1 MHFFFFE
8 IGKSNGF
15 SWNWNHFCS
24 PNPHPKQ
31 THLQLASSDFQQN
44 LVMIFVLTPR
54 LCWGLIGKHNDVT
67 HLVFRG
73 VCSMNVWT
81 VSQKH

>member
-1 MHFFFFE
+1 MVFLR
-8 IGKSNGF
+8 IGTISV
-15 SWNWNHFCS
+15 HLTLI
-24 PNPHPKQ
+24 PKQ
-31 THLQLASSDFQQN
+31 THLQLASGDFQQN

-54 LCWGLIGKHNDVT
+54 LCWGLIGKHTDVT

-73 VCSMNVWT
+73 VCSMNAWT